1 MEINRK
7 KINDLRSFQANG
19 GLDQLA
25 EYCIDVRTDLDLAT
39 EKIIAQI
46 QEQRDEVIKAIEEFE
61 RDCAKELG
69 KGYGEAGELL
79 TNYKSL

>member
-1 MEINRK
+1 M
-7 KINDLRSFQANG
+7 
-19 GLDQLA
+19 
-25 EYCIDVRTDLDLAT
+25 DVRTDVHLAT

-69 KGYGEAGELL
+69 KGYGEAGELF
-79 TNYKSL
+79 TN